1 MAYKIVNMMK
11 ASMYHINAP
20 YAMSPNTL
28 TIHETGNNAT
38 ARNEVA
44 YMNSNYNYTS
54 YHVAID
60 DKEAVQAIPLNRNAW
75 HAGDGQGAGNRRSIS
90 IEICYNKDNGFYGAI
105 SARME
110 KAIENTAL
118 YAAYVLHQY
127 GWGVDRLRQ
136 HWDWSRK
143 NCPQKIRQTGRWQW
157 FKNRVQAH
165 LNAIKKGSKAA
176 SKPVKA
182 NKPKPAPKKTV
193 AKVPS
198 KKVRN
203 RASWG
208 WHWSGSFKVTANS
221 GIAVYRTEP
230 RIKAKNLVNK
240 ASFLADNSWVNFDHI
255 FMKDGYWWIRFKYAA
270 KGAST
275 AYFFAP
281 IGKKKSGVGFATANK
296 RKELWGTVTKLN
308 SNEKTSG
315 VTNWKKYQAV
325 K

>member
-11 ASMYHINAP
+11 PSMYHINAP
-20 YAMSPNTL
+20 HAMSPNTL

-60 DKEAVQAIPLNRNAW
+60 DKEAVQAVPFNRNTW
-75 HAGDGQGAGNRRSIS
+75 HAGDSQGAGNRRSIA

-110 KAIENTAL
+110 KAIENAAL
-118 YAAYVLHQY
+118 YAAHVLHQY

-143 NCPQKIRQTGRWQW
+143 NCPQKLRQTGRWQW

-165 LNAIKKGSKAA
+165 LNAIKKGSTDA
-176 SKPVKA
+176 SKPVKT

-198 KKVRN
+198 KKAKKPKRQ
-203 RASWG
+203 WG
-208 WHWSGSFKVTANS
+208 WSGSFKANTTIVVRQLKKGQTMPTMS
-221 GIAVYRTEP
+221 STIVDKGSWIY
-230 RIKAKNLVNK
+230 KNQ
-240 ASFLADNSWVNFDHI
+240 WVNFDRI
-255 FMKDGYWWIRFKYAA
+255 YFVNGLWWGRFKFPTNPSA
-270 KGAST
+270 G
-275 AYFFAP
+275 YFYMPF
-281 IGKKKSGVGFATANK
+281 GEKRTGVGFSTAN
-296 RKELWGTVTKLN
+296 RKKQLWGTVTKLN
-308 SNEKTSG
+308 SNESKSG